1 MYVYLNPYCD
11 YGKGQRKWEKIYRAL
26 RLRFGGFQLEKIQ
39 SPSTIYSQVKKAVKA
54 GERTFIAAGGDG
66 TVNLL
71 LNALMKNPSVA
82 MKEILFGAVG
92 LGSSNDFHKPFRS
105 ETFVQGIPTRMN
117 RQNTISPD
125 VIYIRYKESQKP
137 FLTRYSIINASIGI
151 TAQANALYN
160 SRLPYMVR
168 IQRISHEAAV
178 VVSALKTI
186 FSYRNIPCTLT
197 LDTANPRYFS
207 ITNLGIVKN
216 PHFAGGLCYDT
227 FVKPDDGKFGVNL
240 SSDMTRREAVKT
252 MLGLYRQKFQN
263 QPKNNS
269 WLAKELSITSPKTF
283 DLEMDGEVVR
293 ANEARFKLISKTLR
307 CCQ

>member
-1 MYVYLNPYCD
+1 MHVYLNPYCD
-11 YGKGQRKWEKIYRAL
+11 YGKGQNKWEKIERVL
-26 RLRFGGFQLEKIQ
+26 RQRFGGFQLEKIQ
-39 SPSTIYSQVKKAVKA
+39 SPSTIYSQVNRAVIA

-71 LNALMKNPSVA
+71 LNALMNNPSAA
-82 MKEILFGAVG
+82 MKEIHFGAVG
-92 LGSSNDFHKPFRS
+92 IGSSNDFHKPFRS
-105 ETFVQGIPTRMN
+105 ETFVQGTPTRMN
-117 RQNTISPD
+117 RQNTILTD

-137 FLTRYSIINASIGI
+137 FSIRYSIINASIGI

-160 SRLPYMVR
+160 SRLPYIVR
-168 IQRISHEAAV
+168 IQRISHEAAI

-186 FSYRNIPCTLT
+186 FSYRNIPCTIT
-197 LDTANPRYFS
+197 LDTVSPRYFS
-207 ITNLGIVKN
+207 ITNLGVVKN

-227 FVKPDDGKFGVNL
+227 LVKPDDGKFGVNL
-240 SSDMTRREAVKT
+240 SSGMTKLEAVKT
-252 MLGLYRQKFQN
+252 MVGLYRQKFQN

-269 WLAKELSITSPKTF
+269 WLAKKLFITSAMPF

-293 ANEARFKLISKTLR
+293 ANRVRFKLIPKALR